1 VADIPDAVLSTRE
14 AKAHLSDFLK
24 EARAQGREA
33 PIHYYGAQRR
43 PEAVVMSAERAH
55 MLLDVMDEVV
65 ILQTVLERADEP
77 VDTGT
82 VEDFLTGAGIDADR
96 IRKLRAERRGA

>member
-1 VADIPDAVLSTRE
+1 VADIPEAVLSTRE

-24 EARAQGREA
+24 EARAHGRDA

-43 PEAVVMSAERAH
+43 PEAVVMSAERAQ

-65 ILQTVLERADEP
+65 IVQTVLERRRP
-77 VDTGT
+77 VHRGT
-82 VEDFLTGAGIDADR
+82 VDDFLTGAGIEADR